1 MPTQSDIEDGER
13 IDMRVKVLSEL
24 DRPSD
29 KMAKRLRV
37 RDTDGNEFPLTIWKN
52 NALSDFAWERGRWYE
67 LENAHGNEFH
77 GEKSLNGS
85 SRLRADP
92 VDNPTDS
99 DQLQQSTTAG
109 STDGLFDSLEDG
121 LPYLSLFPID
131 REFETLNV
139 YEYRIE
145 ADGPFDDDPMDATY
159 SLAAYLR
166 SISDA
171 AVTHAGV
178 FSVIATSRLTN
189 ALPNPFEL
197 TDESRVTVRADDE
210 TDNERL
216 VRLLQQVFK
225 TAVDDETYETG
236 RVDRIRTQDPV
247 ITGQDGLFEACLAY
261 TARLEILPS
270 GKAFVGVDISHHA
283 RSQVT
288 VEEYVDRIDASVDE
302 LIDTPVEHDPETY
315 EKPGSGR
322 LKGFADVTFTDPV
335 DDFGNQSLADW
346 YEQKGRISDDMLQ
359 RLRSEDPQLVEIQYN
374 PNSDETNLHVPQLL
388 RVAPRKEIVKKLAP
402 TFHREWDRAAKMLP
416 DERFRK
422 ATQFVAHLGSL
433 SEVDAQIE
441 PTPVGPNISFMSTEV
456 DRSDNLRFGDD
467 RTATLPNNGLKRY
480 GIYRRPSSFHLHYLV
495 PEHYADV
502 FTSFREQL
510 ERQLATIGCAPDDVS
525 YDEYELGNAI
535 DYNTTAAAIDNADL
549 VLAVVPAPN
558 NDFIRDGTID
568 DPYPEFK
575 KSLGKQ
581 TIPSQ
586 MVRGD
591 NLNDRWILRNTALG
605 VIGGAGGVPWRV
617 DEMPGD
623 VDCFV
628 GLDATRDPETGQFLG
643 ASANVVLSD
652 GTVFVS
658 KSQSLQSGET
668 FDENA
673 IVDVLKDVHRE
684 FVREEGKSPNNI
696 VIHRDGRLFEDVDTI
711 LEPFDE
717 TDIDIDILDVR
728 KSGAPRAAVY
738 RDDQFQVDHKG
749 RLFVAQSG
757 DYGFLTTTGRPEF
770 DEDDGLGTPRS
781 LRVVRRAGE
790 TPMRTLLE
798 QVYWLSESHVGSAQ
812 RSTRLPITTYYA
824 DRCAEHARE
833 GYLVNGEL
841 IRGVPYL

>member
-1 MPTQSDIEDGER
+1 MPTQSDIENGEP
-13 IDMRVKVLSEL
+13 IDMRIKILSEL
-24 DRPSD
+24 DRPSQ

-37 RDTDGNEFPLTIWKN
+37 RDTDGNEFPLTIWNN
-52 NALSDFAWERGRWYE
+52 NALSDFAWERGRWYD
-67 LENAHGNEFH
+67 LENARGNEFQ
-77 GEKSLNGS
+77 GKKSLNGS

-92 VDNPTDS
+92 ISSLAES
-99 DQLQQSTTAG
+99 DQSEQFTSAVT
-109 STDGLFDSLEDG
+109 SDELFDSIQDG
-121 LPYLSLFPID
+121 LPHLSLFPLD
-131 REFETLNV
+131 RDFETMEV

-145 ADGPFDDDPMDATY
+145 ADGSFDDDPMDATY
-159 SLAAYLR
+159 NLAAYLR
-166 SISDA
+166 SCTSA
-171 AVTHAGV
+171 AVTHTGV
-178 FSVIATSRLTN
+178 FSVIATSQLVKE
-189 ALPNPFEL
+189 LPDPFKL
-197 TDESRVTVRADDE
+197 ADESRVTLRADDE

-225 TAVDDETYETG
+225 TAIDATTYETG
-236 RVDRIRTQDPV
+236 RVDRIRTQEPV
-247 ITGQDGLFEACLAY
+247 LTGSDGLFEACLAF

-270 GKAFVGVDISHHA
+270 GKAFVGIDVSHHA
-283 RSQVT
+283 RSQATVDEYVERVDAT
-288 VEEYVDRIDASVDE
+288 VEELV
-302 LIDTPVEHDPETY
+302 DTPVEHDPETY
-315 EKPGSGR
+315 GMPGSGQ
-322 LKGFADVTFTDPV
+322 LKGFSDVAFTDPIA
-335 DDFGNQSLADW
+335 DFGNQSLAEW
-346 YEQKGRISDDMLQ
+346 YEEKGRISDEMLEQ
-359 RLRSEDPQLVEIQYN
+359 LRSENPTLVEVQYN
-374 PNSDETNLHVPQLL
+374 PRSDETSVHVPKLL
-388 RVAPRKEIVKKLAP
+388 RVAPRKEIVKRLAP
-402 TFHREWDRAAKMLP
+402 AFHRKWDRAAKMLP
-416 DERFRK
+416 HERFQK
-422 ATQFVAHLGSL
+422 ATQFVAHLGPL
-433 SEVDAQIE
+433 SEIDAQVDS
-441 PTPVGPNISFMSTEV
+441 TPVGPNISFMASQV

-467 RTATLPNNGLKRY
+467 QTATLPKNGLKRH

-495 PEHYADV
+495 PERYADQ
-502 FTSFREQL
+502 FESFRDQI
-510 ERQLATIGCAPDDVS
+510 ERQLTTIGCTANDVS

-535 DYNTTAAAIDNADL
+535 DYNTTAATVDEADT
-549 VLAVVPAPN
+549 VLAVVPSPD

-586 MVRGD
+586 MVRAD
-591 NLNDRWILRNTALG
+591 NLGNRWVLRNTALG
-605 VIGGAGGVPWRV
+605 LIAGAGGVPWRV

-643 ASANVVLSD
+643 ASANVVFSN

-668 FDENA
+668 FDEDA
-673 IVDVLKDVHRE
+673 IVDVLKDIHRE
-684 FVREEGKSPNNI
+684 FVREEGESPDSI

-717 TDIDIDILDVR
+717 TDIDIDILDIR

-738 RDDQFQVDHKG
+738 RDGQFQVDHKG
-749 RLFVAQSG
+749 RLFVAQSD

-770 DEDDGLGTPRS
+770 DEDDGLGTPQS
-781 LRVVRRAGE
+781 LRIVRRAGD
-790 TPMRTLLE
+790 TPMQTLLE

-824 DRCAEHARE
+824 DRCADHARR